1 MGIQKAV
8 IQNLSTHSSFEVPI
22 NPEEYSVDSSNSF
35 EHAGVHAGF
44 PTLEFT
50 GRNLHKLQ
58 LELFFDGSLGRVDV
72 RGTMKPVLDL
82 LATDPTTGAP
92 PLLLVSWGSLQCRCV
107 LESAGQRYTQFLST
121 GTPVR
126 ANLRLSFLET
136 QQPGLAPSVAKSS
149 ALFQTTEVHQG
160 ENLTQVAQRTTGDPS
175 RWREIADENNI
186 DNPRKPPLDRALR
199 LPAGSSG
206 RGARGF

>member
-8 IQNLSTHSSFEVPI
+8 IQNLSTHRSFEVPI
-22 NPEEYSVDSSNSF
+22 NPEEYSVDSTNNF
-35 EHAGVHAGF
+35 QQAGMHAAF

-50 GRNLHKLQ
+50 GRELHKLQ
-58 LELFFDGSLGRVDV
+58 LELFFDGSHRGVDV
-72 RGTMKPVLDL
+72 RGMMRPVLDL
-82 LATDPTTGAP
+82 LEKDPATGAP
-92 PLLLVSWGSLQCRCV
+92 PLLLVTWGSLQCRCV
-107 LESAGQRYTQFLST
+107 LKSAGQRYTQFLST

-136 QQPGLAPSVAKSS
+136 QQPGLAPSVAPN
-149 ALFQTTEVHQG
+149 AELGQTAQVRQG

-186 DNPRKPPLDRALR
+186 DNPRKPPPNRALKV
-199 LPAGSSG
+199 PAGSSA
-206 RGARGF
+206 RGARVS

>member
-8 IQNLSTHSSFEVPI
+8 IQNLSTHRSFEVPI
-22 NPEEYSVDSSNSF
+22 NPEDYTIDSSNNF
-35 EHAGVHAGF
+35 QQTGVHAGF

-50 GRNLHKLQ
+50 GRESHRLQ
-58 LELFFDGSLGRVDV
+58 LELFFDGSHRGVDV
-72 RGTMKPVLDL
+72 RGLMRPVLDL
-82 LATDPTTGAP
+82 LEVDPIAGAP

-107 LESAGQRYTQFLST
+107 LESAGQRYTQFLSS

-136 QQPGLAPSVAKSS
+136 QQPGVAPSIAKSAELGQS
-149 ALFQTTEVHQG
+149 TLVHQG
-160 ENLTQVAQRTTGDPS
+160 ENLTQFAQRTMGDPR

-186 DNPRKPPLDRALR
+186 DNPRKPPLNRALR
-199 LPAGSSG
+199 LPARASG